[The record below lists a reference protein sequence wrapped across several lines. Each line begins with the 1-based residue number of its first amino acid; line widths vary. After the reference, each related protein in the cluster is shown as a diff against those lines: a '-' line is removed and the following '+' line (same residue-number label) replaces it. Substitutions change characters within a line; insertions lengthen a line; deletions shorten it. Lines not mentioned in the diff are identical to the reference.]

1 MSRFEPCRADASSL
15 LERTSTAPAGTWYDV
30 GGVGAVT
37 PGVDVPPPPP
47 EPEPPP
53 EPDPPPPVDP
63 PPPEAVPPVGATTV
77 KAVDA
82 DAVPHLFATVTVNL
96 CAPTATVAEAGEV
109 QAAAA
114 PASSVQMVVVAA
126 TDVQPTEIAVAV
138 LEAAG
143 PAVIATLGWRLADR
157 ESKASTRAAR
167 RAPVCA
173 SRATTRCRAAEFR

>member
-53 EPDPPPPVDP
+53 PVDP
-63 PPPEAVPPVGATTV
+63 PPPGVVPPVGATTV

-82 DAVPHLFATVTVNL
+82 DAVPHLFATVTVNV
-96 CAPTATVAEAGEV
+96 CAPTATVAGAGEV

-114 PASSVQMVVVAA
+114 PASS
-126 TDVQPTEIAVAV
+126 
-138 LEAAG
+138 G
-143 PAVIATLGWRLADR
+143 P
-157 ESKASTRAAR
+157 
-167 RAPVCA
+167 
-173 SRATTRCRAAEFR
+173 